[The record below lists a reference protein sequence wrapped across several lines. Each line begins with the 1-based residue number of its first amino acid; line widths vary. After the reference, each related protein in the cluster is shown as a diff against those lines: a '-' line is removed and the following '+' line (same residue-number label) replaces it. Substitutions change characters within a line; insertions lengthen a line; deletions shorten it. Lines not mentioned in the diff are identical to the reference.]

1 MNAAQQ
7 LLDLA
12 NEQLRLAASVDEK
25 KMPRTHA
32 LDVGKAAGVILAMDV
47 LGLKVEWD
55 PARKAYK
62 LF

>member
-7 LLDLA
+7 LVDLA

-32 LDVGKAAGVILAMDV
+32 MDVGKAAGIVLAMDT
-47 LGLKVEWD
+47 LGIKVEWN
-55 PARKAYK
+55 PEKKAYK
-62 LF
+62 LS